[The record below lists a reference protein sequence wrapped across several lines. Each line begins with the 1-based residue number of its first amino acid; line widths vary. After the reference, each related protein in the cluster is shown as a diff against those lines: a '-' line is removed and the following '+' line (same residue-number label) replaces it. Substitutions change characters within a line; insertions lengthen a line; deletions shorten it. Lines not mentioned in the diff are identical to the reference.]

1 MKAVVIYECGECK
14 KRYETLLE
22 CESCEL
28 EHLKTEVPTHRYIAP
43 RLQPGS
49 NKWDDHS
56 LSVAELIYERKN
68 RLYVLTAAGMYSK
81 VRDEYFMEY
90 IYEDASDNLS
100 IMLLGS
106 DKEARDLAKR
116 LIRDKIKK
124 IKDEH
129 EQNSKES

>member
-1 MKAVVIYECGECK
+1 MKAVVIYECGECE

-28 EHLKTEVPTHRYIAP
+28 EHLKTRVPTHRYVAP
-43 RLQPGS
+43 RLQPNS
-49 NKWDDHS
+49 SKWDDSS
-56 LSVAELIYERKN
+56 LSVAELVYERKN
-68 RLYVLTAAGMYSK
+68 RVYTLTANGMNS
-81 VRDEYFMEY
+81 RTREEYFMEY